1 MKKVIIWISIIAVIT
16 ILIIFLSDILIISRN
31 EIIELLE
38 NNKQKDAVNIRV
50 IEKEVGNAEENYT
63 RETSKLNDIEYCK
76 IIMDGEDDYN
86 YINWVNST
94 EKKDVVVFLNEKIF
108 NSSTLE
114 VEPILKNYSLKALE
128 YFKDKSLYSYKYEC
142 LENYNGIKC
151 HVVRA
156 FYENLAEENYE
167 EVKVWIDIKTGDCM
181 KYEYFV
187 NEAISSRP
195 EEPYSILEF
204 TYEYDSV
211 KIEEIK
217 EPVESDYP
225 DFKYT
230 YLY

>member
-156 FYENLAEENYE
+156 ARWN
-167 EVKVWIDIKTGDCM
+167 WIRNTPLLFSAGM
-181 KYEYFV
+181 
-187 NEAISSRP
+187 
-195 EEPYSILEF
+195 
-204 TYEYDSV
+204 
-211 KIEEIK
+211 
-217 EPVESDYP
+217 
-225 DFKYT
+225 
-230 YLY
+230 